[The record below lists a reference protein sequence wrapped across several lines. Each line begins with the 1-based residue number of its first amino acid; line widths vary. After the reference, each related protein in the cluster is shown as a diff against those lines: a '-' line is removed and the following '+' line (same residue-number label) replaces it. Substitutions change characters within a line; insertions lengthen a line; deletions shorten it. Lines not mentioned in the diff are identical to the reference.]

1 MGEISGYPI
10 FPQPKAAESHHILR
24 FDFNPNLKFN
34 PNPIPKFGQMETL
47 TLTLNLTLTLKL
59 TLISPYFKV

>member
-34 PNPIPKFGQMETL
+34 PNPNFNPNPIPKFGQ
-47 TLTLNLTLTLKL
+47 
-59 TLISPYFKV
+59 